1 MSVDELYTLWTWG
14 EVSHDEQMAGAS
26 IASAAGARIAA
37 TWLAGLVRPDCEGE
51 KNTVIDG
58 IHPNCV
64 YRGCSPLSN

>member
-37 TWLAGLVRPDCEGE
+37 TWHAGLVRPDWFRV
-51 KNTVIDG
+51 KKTQW
-58 IHPNCV
+58 
-64 YRGCSPLSN
+64 